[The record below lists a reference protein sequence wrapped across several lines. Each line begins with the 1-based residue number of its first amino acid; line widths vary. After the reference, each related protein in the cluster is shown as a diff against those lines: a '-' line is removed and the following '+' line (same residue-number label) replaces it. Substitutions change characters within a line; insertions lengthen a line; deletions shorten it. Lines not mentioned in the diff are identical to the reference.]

1 MTSIVDETAEL
12 VERLRALARCDHDDL
27 SVVEEAADLLER
39 LSRRLTDTAMGRT
52 IAEADEKSAYD
63 RLVDSWA
70 EIERLRAEL
79 EKARDGMQNALADAI
94 KDAISD
100 LDDHAGDDL
109 PTRRFLAGAIDGL
122 KKALFIAVSASPV
135 PQNGEGG

>member
-1 MTSIVDETAEL
+1 MPDTTETRDDDNPHEDQVWMNL
-12 VERLRALARCDHDDL
+12 V
-27 SVVEEAADLLER
+27 AAKE
-39 LSRRLTDTAMGRT
+39 
-52 IAEADEKSAYD
+52 
-63 RLVDSWA
+63 A
-70 EIERLRAEL
+70 EIERLQTEL

-135 PQNGEGG
+135 PQNGEG

>member
-1 MTSIVDETAEL
+1 MPTETTPAVCSHGSLRRSCEIC
-12 VERLRALARCDHDDL
+12 ERD
-27 SVVEEAADLLER
+27 
-39 LSRRLTDTAMGRT
+39 
-52 IAEADEKSAYD
+52 K
-63 RLVDSWA
+63 
-70 EIERLRAEL
+70 EIERLQTEL

-135 PQNGEGG
+135 SQNGEG